1 VWWLKMASS
10 KIIELPNL
18 NNPLEIILKERTK
31 EIDFKNNKTKE
42 LKKVHLEDI
51 DNVRLVREWK
61 KTLSYYSLHPEDFYF
76 KFSEL

>member
-1 VWWLKMASS
+1 MASS